1 MAKDPKDCAIIAANV
16 LEDKK
21 GQDVVIL
28 DISGISILADY
39 FVIATGKSSVHLKAL
54 ADEVEKKLL
63 EEGFALR
70 GKEGYDD
77 ARWILLDF
85 YDVVVHIFYTYEREY
100 YMLERLW
107 ADAARLYAAP
117 KAE

>member
-1 MAKDPKDCAIIAANV
+1 MPKDPKRCAVLAANI

-21 GQDVVIL
+21 GQDILVL
-28 DISGISILADY
+28 DIGQISVVADY
-39 FVIATGKSSVHLKAL
+39 FVIASGGSFIHTKAL

-63 EEGFALR
+63 EQGLDLR

-77 ARWILLDF
+77 GKWILLDF
-85 YDVVVHIFYTYEREY
+85 YDVVVHIFYKPEREY

-107 ADAARLYAAP
+107 ADAERLDIV
-117 KAE
+117 KSN